1 MKNKTSRRQFLGNL
15 GKGSLTT
22 LFSLSILNTL
32 YSNPWFSPQVKN
44 DGKTIQI
51 NPAFKINVFKNGRVE
66 LCTQNASNQIK
77 TIILKDF
84 EADVFLKIL
93 NKEDVGNYCAK
104 LGDKYS
110 ITRENY
116 TSEIRKTLDSFTE
129 KGYIYYGE
137 PMKVKIMRKEN
148 E

>member
-1 MKNKTSRRQFLGNL
+1 MKNKTSRRQFLGNI

-22 LFSLSILNTL
+22 LFTLSTLNTL
-32 YSNPWFSPQVKN
+32 YSYAWFSPQAKDDAPV
-44 DGKTIQI
+44 IQI
-51 NPAFKINVFKNGRVE
+51 NPAFKINVFKNGTVE
-66 LCTQNASNQIK
+66 LYTHPAPEQTQS
-77 TIILKDF
+77 IILKDF

-93 NKEDVGNYCAK
+93 NKENVDNYCSK
-104 LGDKYS
+104 LGEKYS
-110 ITRENY
+110 LTTENY
-116 TSEIRKTLDSFTE
+116 ASEVRKTLDSFTE